1 MDSATLFSMH
11 ERDKCADEH
20 SNVVRGKDAR
30 IAQIETA
37 LRNLMARLDD
47 HFGGDRANDWKEQEE
62 ARVVLTPAVLQ
73 RSSEVPK

>member
-1 MDSATLFSMH
+1 MDSKTLFSMH
-11 ERDKCADEH
+11 ERDKWVRQDDHAYAI
-20 SNVVRGKDAR
+20 RGKDAR

-62 ARVVLTPAVLQ
+62 ARAVLTPAAKAGV
-73 RSSEVPK
+73 E